1 MRLVQRATATA
12 VLLLGCNVTPAQV
25 TGGVDLPTRG
35 DCPRGTAVV
44 STDFQSSEIALLAPD
59 GNVESTAFM
68 SSASTAATG
77 LAAPFSGDLA
87 VASASSRPGELVVID
102 RLFTNVLTFVD
113 IRTAEVRAQLPVGTG
128 FEANPQDYLELSDRV
143 AFVPRPGEDPSPGSE
158 PFDAGSDLLVVDPS
172 VPRITGSLPMPRRE
186 GYRPNPV
193 AVTPFG
199 NHVLVTLQ
207 HARPGYNGFAESELV
222 GIGIESQRISYRVPL
237 TGLKSCG
244 RAELSPSRAVIAVAC
259 LGFIDRVGNGKE
271 PETSGLVLLDAL
283 TVPPQERGRFA
294 ALDLVGTTIQSS
306 LEFVSERVVLFKT
319 QTALGADRDNQ
330 LFSLDLDT
338 GATTLLATAAR
349 DQSGLGYGIAFSGM
363 SCRAGCGDPC
373 LVADRSRGKL
383 LRFQV
388 QDGVP
393 VPDTDV
399 VIDGAGL
406 PPTVVTPFW

>member
-1 MRLVQRATATA
+1 MMSVKRAVLAA

-25 TGGVDLPTRG
+25 TGGVDLPARG

-44 STDFQSSEIALLAPD
+44 STDFLSSEIALLAPSGD
-59 GNVESTAFM
+59 VESTAFI

-77 LAAPFSGDLA
+77 LAAPFSGDLG
-87 VASASSRPGELVVID
+87 VASAFSRPGELVVVD

-113 IRTAEVRAQLPVGTG
+113 TRTAEVRAQLPVGTG
-128 FEANPQDYLELSDRV
+128 FESNPQDYLELSEHV
-143 AFVPRPGEDPSPGSE
+143 AFVPRLGENRTPGNE
-158 PFDAGSDLLVVDPS
+158 PFDAGSDVLVVDPS
-172 VPRITGSLPMPRRE
+172 IPSITGSLPMPRRA

-193 AVTPFG
+193 AVTRFG
-199 NHVLVTLQ
+199 DNVLVTLQ
-207 HARPGYNGFAESELV
+207 HARPNYGDMAESELV
-222 GIGIESQRISYRVPL
+222 AIGIESQRISYRVRL
-237 TGLKSCG
+237 SGLKNCG
-244 RAELSPSRAVIAVAC
+244 RAELSPSRAVLAVAC
-259 LGFIDRVGNGKE
+259 KAVLDFVGNVKQ
-271 PETSGLVLLDAL
+271 PETSGLILLDAL
-283 TVPPQERGRFA
+283 TDQPQELARFM
-294 ALDLVGTTIQSS
+294 ALDLVGGTIQSS

-319 QTALGADRDNQ
+319 QTAQGGEQDNQ
-330 LFSLDLDT
+330 LFSLDLDS

-349 DQSGLGYGIAFSGM
+349 GPGGLGFGIALGDM

-383 LRFQV
+383 LRFRV

-406 PPTVVTPFW
+406 PPTGVTPFW